1 MGQLELHVDCG
12 GGAAPVGPPSPAPT
26 VDASPPSHLSRV
38 LPHAQA
44 RLLGLTVAA
53 AGLVTVLSALTP
65 ELRLRLDI
73 AHDAFTPAAT
83 HLASGATALLGLAL
97 LLLGRGLAGRRRF
110 AYVAAVAVLV
120 ASAMTHVVK
129 GLDVEESLISLGV
142 AALLVRSRALFTAP
156 MPRAR
161 WYRLA
166 RAVPAVIAG
175 CFAYGVIGLELHRRR
190 ITPTPTMG
198 LALKEVA
205 SRLVG
210 MAGPLHIAGG
220 FGHWFP
226 ASISI
231 LSGAAL
237 FGLVIAALAPV
248 AENVLPSSRDR
259 DQIRRLVRR
268 RDGDTLDPFALRRD
282 KSYVLSGD
290 GRAAVAYRY
299 LNGVGLA
306 SGDPVGDPGAARDAL
321 ERFIA
326 LCDLR
331 GWRPAVLGAR
341 GDRLG
346 IYEDLGLR
354 TRYLGDEAI
363 IDVESF
369 TLEGRA
375 MRPVRQAANR
385 TKNFGIV
392 TEVHLEGELDATLR
406 RALVGIA
413 ERHREGAPERGFS
426 MALDALL
433 IGRDRDN
440 VVVVARDNA
449 GTPIAFQRYV
459 PCRDGGGL
467 SLDAMRRDQVGPNG
481 VNERMIVDV
490 VEWARARGIGEVSLN
505 FAAFKA
511 LIEDGADLS
520 PVEAAQAWVIK
531 RLNPYFQIESL
542 LTFNAKFR
550 PRWVP
555 RYLVYRSTGH
565 LATVGIAALS
575 AEAFLPFDR
584 RARREAGTV
593 VSETLAEPSSGAEPV
608 VTTA

>member
-1 MGQLELHVDCG
+1 VTLLKL
-12 GGAAPVGPPSPAPT
+12 
-26 VDASPPSHLSRV
+26 HLSQVR
-38 LPHAQA
+38 PHTKA

-73 AHDAFTPAAT
+73 AHEAFTPAAT

-97 LLLGRGLAGRRRF
+97 LLLGRGIAGRRRF
-110 AYVAAVAVLV
+110 AYMAAVAVLV

-129 GLDVEESLISLGV
+129 GLDLEESLISLGV
-142 AALLVRSRALFTAP
+142 AALLLRSRALFTAP

-166 RAVPAVIAG
+166 RAVPVVIAV
-175 CFAYGVIGLELHRRR
+175 CFAYGVIGLELRRSS
-190 ITPTPTMG
+190 ITPTPTIG

-205 SRLVG
+205 YNLVG
-210 MAGPLHIAGG
+210 MAGPLRISGG
-220 FGHWFP
+220 FGQWFP
-226 ASISI
+226 VSIGI
-231 LSGAAL
+231 LGGAAL
-237 FGLVIAALAPV
+237 FCLFMAALAPV
-248 AENVLPSSRDR
+248 AEHVLASSPERE
-259 DQIRRLVRR
+259 QIRRLVCR

-306 SGDPVGDPGAARDAL
+306 SGDPVGDPRAARDAL
-321 ERFIA
+321 ARFIA
-326 LCDLR
+326 LCELR

-341 GDRLG
+341 GDHLA
-346 IYEDLGLR
+346 IYEDLGFR

-385 TKNFGIV
+385 TKNFGIL
-392 TEVHLEGELDATLR
+392 TEIHLEGELDATLR

-426 MALDALL
+426 MALDGLL
-433 IGRDRDN
+433 AGRDRDK
-440 VVVVARDNA
+440 VIVVARDKD

-459 PCRDGGGL
+459 PCLDGAGL
-467 SLDAMRRDQVGPNG
+467 SLDAMRRDQIGPNG

-490 VEWARARGIGEVSLN
+490 VEWARARDISVVSLN
-505 FAAFKA
+505 FAAFKG
-511 LIEDGADLS
+511 LIEEGADLS
-520 PVEAAQAWVIK
+520 PAETAQAWVLK
-531 RLNPYFQIESL
+531 RLSPYFQIESL

-555 RYLVYRSTGH
+555 RYLAYRSPGH

-584 RARREAGTV
+584 RARRRADTAAAEAV
-593 VSETLAEPSSGAEPV
+593 AESSAGAEEV
-608 VTTA
+608 VTNA